1 MDHSM
6 LPEDSGKQPV
16 MPRTDEEKQKVLN
29 RLKRI
34 EGQVRGI
41 QKMIEEDRYCVDVL
55 VQISAINAAL
65 KKVGFSLMERH
76 TNHCVADAI
85 HKGNGDEA
93 IQELI
98 KVMEQFSKS

>member
-6 LPEDSGKQPV
+6 LPEDSGRKPV

-85 HKGNGDEA
+85 HKGDGDEA

>member
-16 MPRTDEEKQKVLN
+16 TPRTDEEKQKVLN